1 MSLNSET
8 ITQIQAMLQADP
20 ALLAQLQ
27 AETEL
32 AGVAAAITKAA
43 TAQGLDINEAD
54 LMSHLAAEQ
63 SQASAAAMSDAELEQ
78 VAGGGG
84 YYGWQLDQ
92 ALAISIG
99 GLGIGCAM
107 VSIWAVTGNL
117 KCGQLLGG
125 VERVRIKKA

>member
-32 AGVAAAITKAA
+32 AGVAAAIAKAA
-43 TAQGLDINEAD
+43 TAQGLDVNEAD

-63 SQASAAAMSDAELEQ
+63 SQASATDMSDAELEQ
-78 VAGGGG
+78 VAGGGIG
-84 YYGWQLDQ
+84 SGILTSIVFLGAGC
-92 ALAISIG
+92 ALASISVA
-99 GLGIGCAM
+99 LSK
-107 VSIWAVTGNL
+107 VGN
-117 KCGQLLGG
+117 CG
-125 VERVRIKKA
+125 KALASFDL

>member
-32 AGVAAAITKAA
+32 AGVAAAIAKAA
-43 TAQGLDINEAD
+43 TAQGLDVNEAD

-63 SQASAAAMSDAELEQ
+63 SQASATDMSDAELEH
-78 VAGGGG
+78 VAGGGIG
-84 YYGWQLDQ
+84 NAIFGSVLGLGVACAVASIIVAVSKDGKCGK
-92 ALAISIG
+92 ALANFDP
-99 GLGIGCAM
+99 
-107 VSIWAVTGNL
+107 T
-117 KCGQLLGG
+117 
-125 VERVRIKKA
+125 KAPMA

>member
-8 ITQIQAMLQADP
+8 ISQIQTMLQADP

-43 TAQGLDINEAD
+43 TARGLDINESD

-63 SQASAAAMSDAELEQ
+63 SQANAAAMSDAELEQ
-78 VAGGGG
+78 VAGGGLG
-84 YYGWQLDQ
+84 E
-92 ALAISIG
+92 AIRLSIM
-99 GLGIGCAM
+99 GLGFMCGLLSFSA
-107 VSIWAVTGNL
+107 AL
-117 KCGQLLGG
+117 KNRRTC
-125 VERVRIKKA
+125 

>member
-32 AGVAAAITKAA
+32 AGVAAAIAKAA
-43 TAQGLDINEAD
+43 TAQGLDVNEAD

-63 SQASAAAMSDAELEQ
+63 SQASAATMSDTELEQ
-78 VAGGGG
+78 VAAGLGGLIFYVGPKGFLEKIRRCFNECYQACVAYCGSRKG
-84 YYGWQLDQ
+84 YYR
-92 ALAISIG
+92 
-99 GLGIGCAM
+99 
-107 VSIWAVTGNL
+107 TGD
-117 KCGQLLGG
+117 GP
-125 VERVRIKKA
+125 